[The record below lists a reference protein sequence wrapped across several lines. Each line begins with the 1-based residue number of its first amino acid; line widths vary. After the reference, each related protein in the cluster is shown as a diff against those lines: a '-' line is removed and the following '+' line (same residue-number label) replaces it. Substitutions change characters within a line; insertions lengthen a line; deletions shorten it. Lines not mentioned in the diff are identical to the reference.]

1 MEPDDLQTFID
12 DVGRVV
18 ASTDGEHEITQR
30 VAKRLSD
37 LLASG
42 YRLPVELTRPSPERH
57 VTYPLYIAPDNS
69 WSMASVVW
77 DVGQQTPV
85 HSHETWGVV
94 GIYAG
99 IEHEVRYLKPVAPTV
114 CSALTPA
121 GEELF
126 GPGQVNICC
135 TTDDDVHAV
144 AAVGNEPPSE
154 STSRAATSARSGG
167 GRTTPP
173 PAKPAGSCP
182 AGTAPREAPLNC
194 AATRSQ
200 HGPKVANHAIRAVRT
215 QVGDD
220 PSAATNLR
228 SLAPPPR
235 PDYRLGRSTSHVT
248 RPRPQRRHLTRRLR
262 HR

>member
-1 MEPDDLQTFID
+1 MNRRAAIHPARRNSSSEGITMEPDDLQTFID

-42 YRLPVELTRPSPERH
+42 YRLPPELMRPSPERH
-57 VTYPLYIAPDNS
+57 VTYPLYIAADNS

-114 CSALTPA
+114 CAALTPA

-126 GPGQVNICC
+126 GPGRVNICC

-144 AAVGNEPPSE
+144 AAVGNEPTVGIHVYGGNIGTIRRRSYDP
-154 STSRAATSARSGG
+154 ATGEARWFVSGWDSPGG
-167 GRTTPP
+167 GT
-173 PAKPAGSCP
+173 
-182 AGTAPREAPLNC
+182 LQV
-194 AATRSQ
+194 RS
-200 HGPKVANHAIRAVRT
+200 N
-215 QVGDD
+215 
-220 PSAATNLR
+220 S
-228 SLAPPPR
+228 
-235 PDYRLGRSTSHVT
+235 
-248 RPRPQRRHLTRRLR
+248 
-262 HR
+262 